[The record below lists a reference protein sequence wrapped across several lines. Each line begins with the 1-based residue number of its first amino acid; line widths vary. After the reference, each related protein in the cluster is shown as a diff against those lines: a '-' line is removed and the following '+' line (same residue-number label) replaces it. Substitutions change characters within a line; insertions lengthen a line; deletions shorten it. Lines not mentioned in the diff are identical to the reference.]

1 MYLLRNAQLTFGKFT
16 IPWNSVVNCFNQI
29 SKLLSLASFYFRS
42 FWNKQ
47 YNFYNKLMWKNI
59 HQVYGNRIPTFNLL
73 TTTLL
78 QKPLEQGSNPI
89 SKLLGAVAYRKNGQA
104 SEKQCDQ
111 KTFLYL
117 AIWTSENLP
126 NAIQNLLK

>member
-1 MYLLRNAQLTFGKFT
+1 MYLLRNAQLAFGKFT
-16 IPWNSVVNCFNQI
+16 IPWNSVLTALIKFQNFFPWP
-29 SKLLSLASFYFRS
+29 LLIYFRS

-89 SKLLGAVAYRKNGQA
+89 SKLLGAFSYRENGQA

-111 KTFLYL
+111 ITFLYL
-117 AIWTSENLP
+117 AI
-126 NAIQNLLK
+126 